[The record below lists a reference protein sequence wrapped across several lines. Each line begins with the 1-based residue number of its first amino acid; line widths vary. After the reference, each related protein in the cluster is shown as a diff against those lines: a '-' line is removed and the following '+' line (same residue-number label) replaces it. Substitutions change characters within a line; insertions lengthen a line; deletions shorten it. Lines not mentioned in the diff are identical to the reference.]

1 MVGNN
6 IEKDDVKIVVPLKF
20 LSNFFRSLNILLV
33 NCEVSLTLNWS
44 ENCVITSKATREADP
59 DADPAV
65 AGINNPTNTVFKTT
79 DCKSYVLVVTLSA
92 ENENRLLE
100 QLKTGF

>member
-44 ENCVITSKATREADP
+44 ENCVINK
-59 DADPAV
+59 
-65 AGINNPTNTVFKTT
+65 
-79 DCKSYVLVVTLSA
+79 
-92 ENENRLLE
+92 
-100 QLKTGF
+100 